1 MYIVQ
6 VLKAKKLITYD
17 KAFCHEKIMRNM
29 KTMRIGQHIL
39 EIEHHGFDI
48 VTTMLNT
55 VFYYLDVEKF
65 SVHYLIQ
72 EKNFNG
78 LSI

>member
-1 MYIVQ
+1 
-6 VLKAKKLITYD
+6 
-17 KAFCHEKIMRNM
+17 M

-72 EKNFNG
+72 EKTSMVYPYKQRYKDYRAFMYKCTAQG
-78 LSI
+78 LLATI